1 MEEITYQGEVDIQ
14 DIRQALY
21 NAYMQGREDVGKID
35 IISGFERMVKWNT
48 ISVSNVE
55 EDKQKA

>member
-35 IISGFERMVKWNT
+35 IIWFERMVKWNT